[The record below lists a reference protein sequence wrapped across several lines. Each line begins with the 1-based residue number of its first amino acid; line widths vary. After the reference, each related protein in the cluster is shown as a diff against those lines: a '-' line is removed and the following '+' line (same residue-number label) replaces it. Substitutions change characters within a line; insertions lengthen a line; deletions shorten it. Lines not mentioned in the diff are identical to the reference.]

1 MASASFGDHLATLK
15 IHPILGDIIAT
26 TSRTPVVAVL
36 AGTGSGKTTGIPQHF
51 ARLDTTNKKMI
62 VSIPTVMAARYHNN
76 YAKDMNPD
84 INKKFSFGAGGV
96 RDSSFGKTNVTFGT
110 TQTVTN
116 FLRSLFRNKTDRIQL
131 NDYIIMIDESH
142 HPTSENYYLMA
153 FVNWLITKG
162 FDIKVIIASAT
173 PSEQPFSH
181 LKEAIPFV
189 AETTQHPITTH
200 WQATDFIKY
209 VSPDGLRDHFDTEYL
224 EHMVFEKLNTLVL
237 DPTTHDVLIFVC
249 GEKEADDW
257 SSKAE
262 TKYSRFGFTGLACY
276 ANMGDTEM
284 GALAEKCSKKRLIF
298 STNVAE
304 SSITL
309 GDVTDVVDTLL
320 QNTSI
325 TNSRKRKTIIKR
337 LISQAASKQRA
348 GRSGRVKAGR
358 YHPMCS
364 ERVYLYLTKFIQNE
378 FSTMDK
384 MRPTLMFLSDNLP
397 AMEILEIPSLEYMSM
412 LGEMIEMGICTSDQ
426 KVTSLG
432 EQINKIPFPI
442 DLSVAYLKSLEMCK
456 KDEASDIEIM
466 YLMLF
471 CSVIE
476 ARSATGNN
484 FVFIPQDIRRSG
496 QAAKASHV
504 RDIIAPFATLSDGSS
519 VDTEMCITMK
529 VFCAFQQRGK
539 KLPHDWC
546 VENGF
551 IGKVLFAIDRH
562 FSTLFSLVFP
572 ERRISSDFFRD
583 INLLIDEKLYTA
595 FIPYFASVFKE
606 TAVLDGTGYCS
617 FPTGIRWNVENKSMA
632 RIHDEPSRGES
643 IIVLDT
649 TTFSVK
655 GREMTIVT
663 MCMPSA

>member
-1 MASASFGDHLATLK
+1 MASSLFGEHLTELK
-15 IHPILGDIIAT
+15 IHPILNNIIAT
-26 TSRTPVVAVL
+26 TSKTPVVAIL
-36 AGTGSGKTTGIPQHF
+36 AGTGSGKTTGIPQQF
-51 ARLDTTNKKMI
+51 ARCDNTEKNMI
-62 VSIPTVMAARYHNN
+62 VSIPTVMAAKYHNK

-84 INKKFSFGAGGV
+84 IKEKFSFGAGGIK
-96 RDSSFGKTNVTFGT
+96 DSSFGKTKITYGT

-116 FLRSLFRNKTDRIQL
+116 FLRYLFRNVSIRSQL
-131 NDYIIMIDESH
+131 NNYIIMIDESH

-181 LKEAIPFV
+181 LKEAVPFI

-200 WQATDFIKY
+200 WQVTDFIKY
-209 VSPDGLRDHFDTEYL
+209 VSSDGLRDHFDTEYL
-224 EHMVFEKLNTLVL
+224 EHLVFEKLNAIVA

-249 GEKEADDW
+249 GEKDADDW
-257 SSKAE
+257 ASKAE
-262 TKYSRFGFTGLACY
+262 TKYNMFGFTGLACY
-276 ANMGDTEM
+276 ANMGESEM
-284 GALAEKCSKKRLIF
+284 TALAEKYSKKRLIF

-309 GDVTDVVDTLL
+309 GDITDVVDTLL

-348 GRSGRVKAGR
+348 GRSGRVRAGR

-364 ERVYLYLTKFIQNE
+364 ERVYYYLTEFIQNE

-397 AMEILEIPSLEYMSM
+397 AMEILEISPLEYTSM
-412 LGEMIEMGICTSDQ
+412 LGEMVEMGICTGDQ

-471 CSVIE
+471 CAVIE
-476 ARSATGNN
+476 TRSATGNN

-496 QAAKASHV
+496 QAVKASHI
-504 RDIIAPFATLSDGSS
+504 RDTIAPFATLSNGST
-519 VDTEMCITMK
+519 VDTEMCIAMK
-529 VFCAFQQRGK
+529 VFCAFQQRDK
-539 KLPHDWC
+539 KSAHDWC

-562 FSTLFSLVFP
+562 FSTLCSLVFP
-572 ERRISSDFFRD
+572 RRISSEFFRD

-606 TAVLDGTGYCS
+606 IAVLDGMGNCI

-632 RIHDEPSRGES
+632 RIHNEPSRGER
-643 IIVLDT
+643 IIILDT

-663 MCMPSA
+663 MCIPIA